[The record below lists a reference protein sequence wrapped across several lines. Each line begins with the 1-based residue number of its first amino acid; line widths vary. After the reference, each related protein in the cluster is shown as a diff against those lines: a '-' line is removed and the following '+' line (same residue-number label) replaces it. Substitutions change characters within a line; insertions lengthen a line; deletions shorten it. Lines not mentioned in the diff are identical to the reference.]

1 MARFAGAGGTLLV
14 CPICFNSK
22 GMNAQTLVA
31 NASLG
36 GTVQL
41 WQWIGPEAAS
51 CFSY

>member
-1 MARFAGAGGTLLV
+1 MERDAAAGER
-14 CPICFNSK
+14 CPICFNAK
-22 GMNAQTLVA
+22 GLDPQSLVA